1 MTLSVTVAGSG
12 ALGATI
18 AFELARRGV
27 HVTVADPMAPGDN
40 ASGVAGGMLAPA
52 FESLLDPLAPEFSLL
67 KASRDLWPDLA
78 GLIGL
83 PLARRGALAVASSED
98 IDAMGR
104 RLTTLGARFQVLDRD
119 ELGRRVPWLSS
130 GSPAIWTSEDWLLS
144 PTGALTALR
153 AAAEASGARW
163 RRASVVR
170 FEAGRADLSDGESV
184 ACDRL
189 VIATGASR
197 SLADLAPELSVLTPV
212 KGQILRWPTLALDGP
227 VVRVNGAYVCPSPC
241 GVSVGSTMEPGRE
254 DLAIDSSAVE
264 GLRGAAS
271 AVVPALLGGAVEA
284 RAGVRAATPDGLPL
298 VGPAARPGV
307 WLAVGARR
315 NGWLLAPLIARITA
329 DGLAGPGPEDRAKP
343 FDPARFT
350 RAAPT
355 ISLAT

>member
-1 MTLSVTVAGSG
+1 MTLSVLVAGGG

-18 AFELARRGV
+18 AYELSRRGAR
-27 HVTVADPMAPGDN
+27 VTVADPMASGAN

-67 KASRDLWPDLA
+67 RTARDLWPDLA
-78 GLIGL
+78 GRIGL
-83 PLARRGALAVASSED
+83 PLARQGALVLATPDD
-98 IDAMGR
+98 IGAMGR
-104 RLTTLGARFQVLDRD
+104 RLAALGAGFQVIDGG
-119 ELGRRVPWLSS
+119 EVTRRVPWLSS
-130 GSPAIWTSEDWLLS
+130 GRHALWTREDWLLS
-144 PTGALTALR
+144 PAGALTALR
-153 AAAEASGARW
+153 AGAEAGGARW

-170 FEAGRADLSDGESV
+170 FEAGRANLSDGEWV

-197 SLADLAPELSVLTPV
+197 SLADLAPELSVLGPI
-212 KGQILRWPTLALDGP
+212 KGQILRWPTVALEGP
-227 VVRVNGAYVCPSPC
+227 VVRMNEAYVCPSPC

-254 DLAIDSSAVE
+254 DLAIDPSVVAR
-264 GLRGAAS
+264 LRDAAS
-271 AVVPALLGGAVEA
+271 AIVPALMQGPVEA

-329 DGLAGPGPEDRAKP
+329 DGLAGTALEGPARL
-343 FDPARFT
+343 FDPVRF
-350 RAAPT
+350 
-355 ISLAT
+355 S

>member
-1 MTLSVTVAGSG
+1 MTLSVLVAGGG

-27 HVTVADPMAPGDN
+27 CVTVADPVAPGDN

-52 FESLLDPLAPEFSLL
+52 FECLLDPLAPAFSLL
-67 KASRDLWPDLA
+67 QASRDLWPDLA

-83 PLARRGALAVASSED
+83 QLARDGALAVAAPDD
-98 IDAMGR
+98 IEAMGG
-104 RLTTLGARFQVLDRD
+104 RLTTLGARFQVLDHD
-119 ELGRRVPWLSS
+119 ELGRRVPWLLS
-130 GSPAIWTSEDWLLS
+130 GRPAIWTSEDWLLS
-144 PTGALTALR
+144 PAGALTALR
-153 AAAEASGARW
+153 AGAEAGGARW

-184 ACDRL
+184 ACDKL

-197 SLADLAPELSVLTPV
+197 SLADLAPELGVLTPI
-212 KGQILRWPTLALDGP
+212 KGQILRWPALALSGP

-264 GLRGAAS
+264 SLRGAAS
-271 AVVPALLGGAVEA
+271 GIVPALLGGPVEA

-315 NGWLLAPLIARITA
+315 NGWLLAPLIARVTA
-329 DGLAGPGPEDRAKP
+329 EGLTGSALESQATL
-343 FDPARFT
+343 FHPARFG
-350 RAAPT
+350 
-355 ISLAT
+355 